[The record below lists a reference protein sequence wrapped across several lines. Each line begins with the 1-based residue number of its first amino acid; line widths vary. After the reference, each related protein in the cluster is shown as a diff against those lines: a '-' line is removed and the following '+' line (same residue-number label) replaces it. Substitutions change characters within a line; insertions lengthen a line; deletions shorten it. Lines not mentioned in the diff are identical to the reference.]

1 MFSGAETPQL
11 EELGH
16 EYVCPAQFLLCSAA
30 KLCIFIA
37 LSVEITRFND
47 VTAGNAGGTEATT
60 KITKEVVMLT
70 SIRGL
75 TAATIATGLAFA
87 ATPALAD
94 ETVSQDTLTELGLET
109 EAVPASDVVTVA
121 DTASAEI
128 AVEEVEAKTANFAA
142 GESGFEFSGNAAL
155 VSEYRFRGVD
165 LSGGDIA
172 VQGGVDLAHSSG
184 FYVGTWGSSLD
195 EDTVGY
201 GHTELDVYGGFSG
214 DLAEGLSF
222 DLGVIAYL
230 YPNAGPGDFD
240 YVELTGSVGF
250 TFGPAEVTLGGAYAP
265 EQDSLGGTDNI
276 YVYTEL
282 GVGIP
287 TTPLTVTGRVGYT
300 DGFLTFTNDSKAFD
314 WSIGVETTIA
324 GPVSAKVEYTGA
336 EGDIPAGNYDF
347 VDDAVVFTLS
357 ASI

>member
-1 MFSGAETPQL
+1 
-11 EELGH
+11 
-16 EYVCPAQFLLCSAA
+16 
-30 KLCIFIA
+30 
-37 LSVEITRFND
+37 
-47 VTAGNAGGTEATT
+47 
-60 KITKEVVMLT
+60 MLT

-75 TAATIATGLAFA
+75 TAATIVTGLAFA

-94 ETVSQDTLTELGLET
+94 ETVSQDTLAELGLET
-109 EAVPASDVVTVA
+109 EAVPAEDIVTVV
-121 DTASAEI
+121 DTAAAQV
-128 AVEEVEAKTANFAA
+128 AVEEVEAKAASYAA
-142 GESGFEFSGNAAL
+142 GESGFELSGNVAL

-195 EDTVGY
+195 EDTVGF
-201 GHTELDVYGGFSG
+201 GHTELDVYGGFGG

-240 YVELTGSVGF
+240 YIELYGSVGF
-250 TFGPAEVTLGGAYAP
+250 ELGPVEATLGLAYAP
-265 EQDSLGGTDNI
+265 DQDSLGGTDNT
-276 YVYTEL
+276 YVYTDV

-287 TTPLTVTGRVGYT
+287 GTGVTVTGHLGYT

-314 WSIGVETTIA
+314 WSIGAETTIF
-324 GPVSAKVEYTGA
+324 GPVSAGIAYVGA